1 MPKDSKRSGFCAMSD
16 LPVPHSRPTLTDA
29 EKEAVASVLES
40 GQIAQGARVH
50 EFEKRFSAYIGRKD
64 AAATSS
70 GTAAL
75 HLALLALGV
84 TDNDDVI
91 VPSFVCTAVLNA
103 VLYTG
108 ANPVVA
114 DVDPETH
121 NISADSVRKT
131 VTEQTKAIIVP
142 HMFGCPAEMEK
153 LSELG
158 IPIIED
164 CAQAVGSDYKGQK
177 AGNFGILSV
186 FSFYATK
193 VLTTGEG
200 GMVVGDSDEIVARVK
215 DLREYDNKQDY
226 AVRFNY
232 KMTDFQAALGLSQ
245 LSHLD
250 EFLDKRRTI
259 ADQYFSEFRDCG
271 FLLPVRKR
279 GRQHI
284 YYRFVVKT
292 EDDSFR
298 YLERLQQKGVLCQ
311 RPVFI
316 PIHVCLGLS
325 GFSQTMEAWKKTVS
339 IPLYPSLTDDEIEK
353 IIAVVREIF

>member
-1 MPKDSKRSGFCAMSD
+1 MFDHII
-16 LPVPHSRPTLTDA
+16 PHSRPTLTDS
-29 EKEAVASVLES
+29 ENQAVFSVLES
-40 GQIAQGARVH
+40 GQIAQGPRVL
-50 EFEKRFSAYIGRKD
+50 EFEKQFSRYIGRKE

-84 TDNDDVI
+84 KDNDDVI

-103 VLYTG
+103 VFYTG
-108 ANPVVA
+108 ANPVVT
-114 DVDPETH
+114 DVNPETH
-121 NISADSVRKT
+121 NISVDSVRKA
-131 VTEQTKAIIVP
+131 VTQQTKAVIVP

-200 GMVVGDSDEIVARVK
+200 GMVVCDSEELAARVK
-215 DLREYDNKQDY
+215 DLRDYDSKQDY

-232 KMTDFQAALGLSQ
+232 KMTDVQAALGLSQ
-245 LSHLD
+245 LSHLE

-259 ADQYFSEFRDCG
+259 ADQYFSEFKDCG
-271 FLLPVRKR
+271 FLLPVRKK
-279 GRQHI
+279 GREHI

-292 EDDSFR
+292 EDDASVF
-298 YLERLQQKGVLCQ
+298 LKRLQQKDILCQ

-316 PIHVCLGLS
+316 PLHVCLGLS
-325 GFSQTMEAWKKTVS
+325 GFAQTTEAWKKTVS
-339 IPLYPSLTDDEIEK
+339 IPLYPSLTEEEIEK

>member
-1 MPKDSKRSGFCAMSD
+1 MSD
-16 LPVPHSRPTLTDA
+16 PIIPHSRPTLIGS
-29 EKEAVASVLES
+29 ESQAVSSVLES
-40 GQIAQGARVH
+40 GQIAQGPKIH
-50 EFEKRFSAYIGRKD
+50 EFEKQFSGYIGKKE

-103 VLYTG
+103 VLYIG

-114 DVDPETH
+114 DIDPETH
-121 NISADSVRKT
+121 NISVDSVRKAIT
-131 VTEQTKAIIVP
+131 KKTKAVIVP

-153 LSELG
+153 LSEFG
-158 IPIIED
+158 IAIIED

-177 AGNFGILSV
+177 AGSFGILSV

-193 VLTTGEG
+193 VLTAGEG
-200 GMVVGDSDEIVARVK
+200 GMVVCDSEDLIARVR

-245 LSHLD
+245 LSHLE
-250 EFLDKRRTI
+250 EFLDKRRMI
-259 ADQYFSEFRDCG
+259 ADRYFSEFEDCG
-271 FLLPVRKR
+271 FLLPVRKK
-279 GRQHI
+279 GREHI

-292 EDDSFR
+292 EEDASLF
-298 YLERLQQKGVLCQ
+298 LKRLQQKGVLCQ
-311 RPVFI
+311 RPVFV
-316 PIHVCLGLS
+316 PLHVCLGLS
-325 GFSQTMEAWKKTVS
+325 GFSRTLEAWQKTVS